1 MKKRVFLLST
11 VFAIGFTSSSLNAAT
26 PEMPVDCE
34 DLAFDYADY
43 IYDKY
48 NDGFKAG
55 KAFTTALALCEA
67 AMN

>member
-1 MKKRVFLLST
+1 MST

-26 PEMPVDCE
+26 FEISTDCE
-34 DLAFDYADY
+34 DMAFDYADY